1 MVFSNSSWSYFNTN
15 YTNGTGYSLAS
26 HIKTYVMFQFHNNS
40 NRTLKLYNISY
51 NTNICNT
58 ADYSSLIYLTKL
70 IPVIQHFYNNS
81 FKAAMFQSSNQKAE
95 HLFKV
100 LVIGDL
106 GVGKTSF
113 IKRYV
118 HQFFSV
124 HYRATVCLLCSVYT
138 NYYSL

>member
-1 MVFSNSSWSYFNTN
+1 MQENFGYKDGFYFTIGLFTYIFWSNFD
-15 YTNGTGYSLAS
+15 
-26 HIKTYVMFQFHNNS
+26 
-40 NRTLKLYNISY
+40 TLLLLLDNL
-51 NTNICNT
+51 
-58 ADYSSLIYLTKL
+58 DW
-70 IPVIQHFYNNS
+70 PQ
-81 FKAAMFQSSNQKAE
+81 FQSGNPKKE

-124 HYRATVCLLCSVYT
+124 HYRATVGDISKFP
-138 NYYSL
+138 NP